1 MRYLILVGWA
11 LAQPQPQYRDTLR
24 QVYVYTLQNG
34 LTVVVSP
41 NPSTPRAFVMV
52 ATRAGS
58 KQDPPDN
65 TGLAHYLEHLLFK
78 GTDRY
83 GTKDYDRE
91 KPYLDA
97 VEALYET
104 YHRTRDSLQ
113 RGLLYRQIDSVSQ
126 LAAQWAIPNEYDRM
140 VSALGAVGTN
150 AFTSFEVTAYLND
163 VPAHQVERL
172 LHLEAE
178 RFRKPV
184 LRLFHTELEAVYE
197 EKNISMDNEY
207 RELQEKVLAALFP
220 DHPYGTQTTLGT
232 IEHLKNPSITAIK
245 RYYDTYYVPN
255 NMVVIVAGD
264 VKPDQVAGWV
274 DKYFG
279 DRPSRPVPPFP
290 YPRGVPSPVKKRTF
304 VEVVGPQAPQLVV
317 AFRMPPA
324 GTPEARQM
332 RLLDQ
337 ILSNSVTGLL
347 DEWLVQTR
355 LVKSATSSPLILA
368 DHSVQYFYLEPKPG
382 QSLEEAEKLFW
393 QALRRLQKGQWDES
407 LIAAAINDLSFGE
420 QKSWRDN
427 RARAQR
433 LLDIFVKQLP
443 WDQALYELAD
453 LRSITK
459 KELVALARKYYTP
472 KRAVVAYKRQGERPP
487 LPKVPKPP
495 ISPLKIERSQASSFA
510 EAFFTEAGEVQLPS
524 PTFVVFD
531 ETFQKASLH
540 GQIPLYALDN
550 RDDSLFTLV
559 WYLPLGLRHDKWI
572 SLLMRYYEVVGPRGI
587 SLTEF
592 KRRLF
597 ALGGRIRF
605 SASEDEAYIEV
616 EGLAENLPAI
626 VSLVDSLLRQPE
638 ADEKA
643 WVFLRENTFKTRA
656 DVKKSPQAIQAVAIS
671 YGLYGP
677 AHPRK
682 YIPSEA
688 ELKQMTAQELARR
701 ASSLWRYPWELYYD
715 GPGGNRMAPALEKA
729 LARPAAWEAP
739 PAPRTFSMQETP
751 ARRLYFVHFPMV
763 RADLTWIHRSE
774 PYRPDLYP
782 VVSYFTEYFGGGM
795 SSVVFQQIRE
805 AKGLAYSAGAFFASP
820 GRPDLHHYFIA
831 RIGTQADKALEAW
844 RAMEVLIDSVE
855 VVPTLAEVARQSLA
869 AQLATERLRHEEIFF
884 SFWGAR
890 RLGLRRERR
899 ADLWEA
905 LPSMGA
911 EDLVRFHRTYLQN
924 KPRLLVVMGDRSRLP
939 LDAFRQVGLEVEEL
953 SLEAL
958 FGY

>member
-1 MRYLILVGWA
+1 MRYLLLVGLV
-11 LAQPQPQYRDTLR
+11 LAQPRLIYRDTLR
-24 QVYVYTLQNG
+24 QVYVYTLSNG
-34 LTVVVSP
+34 LTIIVSP
-41 NPSTPRAFVMV
+41 NPATPRAFVMV

-97 VEALYET
+97 IEALYET
-104 YHRTRDSLQ
+104 YHKTRDSVQ
-113 RGLLYRQIDSVSQ
+113 RARLYKQIDSVSQ
-126 LAAQWAIPNEYDRM
+126 LAAEWAIPNEYDRM

-150 AFTSFEVTAYLND
+150 AFTSFEVTAYIND
-163 VPAHQVERL
+163 VPAYQVERL
-172 LHLEAE
+172 LRLEAE

-197 EKNISMDNEY
+197 EKNISIDNEY

-220 DHPYGTQTTLGT
+220 DHPYGTQTTIGT

-255 NMVVIVAGD
+255 NMAVIVAGD
-264 VKPDQVAGWV
+264 VNPDQVAGWV
-274 DKYFG
+274 DTYFG
-279 DRPSRPVPPFP
+279 SRPSKPVPPFP
-290 YPRGVPSPVKKRTF
+290 YPKGAPSPVKKRTF
-304 VEVVGPQAPQLVV
+304 IEVVGPQAPQLVV

-347 DEWLVQTR
+347 DEWLVQTH
-355 LVKSATSSPLILA
+355 LVKSASSSPLILA
-368 DHSVQYFYLEPKPG
+368 DHSVQYFYIEPKPG
-382 QSLEEAEKLFW
+382 QSLEEAEKHFW
-393 QALRRLQKGQWDES
+393 QAIRRLQKGQWDES
-407 LIAAAINDLSFGE
+407 LISAAINDLSFGE

-443 WDQALYELAD
+443 WDQALYELAA

-472 KRAVVAYKRQGERPP
+472 SRAVVAYKRQGERPS

-510 EAFFTEAGEVQLPS
+510 EAFLSEAGEVQLP
-524 PTFVVFD
+524 PPAFVVFD
-531 ETFQKASLH
+531 EVLQKASLH
-540 GQIPLYALDN
+540 EQIPLYALDN

-559 WYLPLGLRHDKWI
+559 WYLPLGLRHDKWLP
-572 SLLMRYYEVVGPRGI
+572 LLMRYYEVVGPRGMG
-587 SLTEF
+587 LTEF

-605 SASEDEAYIEV
+605 SASEEEAYVEV
-616 EGLAENLPAI
+616 EGLAENLLAI
-626 VSLVDSLLRQPE
+626 GKLVDSLLRYPE

-643 WVFLRENTFKTRA
+643 WAFLRENTLKTRA
-656 DVKKSPQAIQAVAIS
+656 DAKRSPQAIQAMAVS

-677 AHPRK
+677 DHPRK
-682 YIPSEA
+682 YLPSEA
-688 ELKQMTAQELARR
+688 ELKQMTAQELVRR
-701 ASSLWRYPWELYYD
+701 ASSLWQYPWELYYD
-715 GPGGNRMAPALEKA
+715 GPGGAQAALSLEKA
-729 LARPAAWEAP
+729 IAPPAPWQAP
-739 PAPRTFSMQETP
+739 PAPRTFLMQETP
-751 ARRLYFVHFPMV
+751 AKKLYFVHFPMV
-763 RADLTWIHRSE
+763 RADLTWIHRSV

-782 VVSYFTEYFGGGM
+782 IASYFTEYFGGGM

-805 AKGLAYSAGAFFASP
+805 AKGLAYSTGAFFASP
-820 GRPDLHHYFIA
+820 GRPDLHHYFLA
-831 RIGTQADKALEAW
+831 RLGTQADKALEAW
-844 RAMEVLIDSVE
+844 RAMETLIDSVE
-855 VVPTLAEVARQSLA
+855 IVPALAEVARQSLA

-905 LPSMGA
+905 LPSMGV

-924 KPRLLVVMGDRSRLP
+924 KPRLLVVMGDRHRVP
-939 LDAFRQVGLEVEEL
+939 LDDFRKVGLEVEEL